1 MQIHELAQTITG
13 EGELAIDNG
22 TTTERIE
29 IGKLPLDTAA
39 ASGTD
44 KEMYDSLV
52 ALGWTDC
59 IE

>member
-1 MQIHELAQTITG
+1 MQIHELAQTVTG
-13 EGELAIDNG
+13 EGELAIDDG
-22 TTTERIE
+22 STTSRIE
-29 IGKLPLDTAA
+29 IGMLPLDTSA

-44 KEMYDSLV
+44 KEIYDSLV